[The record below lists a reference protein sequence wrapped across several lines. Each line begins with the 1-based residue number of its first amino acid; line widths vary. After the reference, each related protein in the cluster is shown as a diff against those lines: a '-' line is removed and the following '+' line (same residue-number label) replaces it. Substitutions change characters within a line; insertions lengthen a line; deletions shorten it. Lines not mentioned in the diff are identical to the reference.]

1 MPWKSWNHRNGLL
14 FFLLDEFAYFRV
26 ECCSMISSRN
36 QNTFTR
42 NIWRFHVNRL
52 KHEDN
57 YQVQRWL
64 FTSVIFHRKGRKF
77 INMTIYRQESSR
89 NAKRNL
95 RSAKLPSLTRKR
107 NSPKHLPPIYEI
119 DEDCEET
126 VSDVRPKQNISSGIL
141 GILPHHSEDKSFQ
154 VNINVP
160 EEEYWGLSNM
170 QRQQQKHRENT
181 ENTSTYFKRN
191 LKRNLSV
198 TSRDKGNNQ
207 MAFPDFFPPGMHVH
221 CAQNSLPEASKGLY
235 MKIMQGEAKMQKNM
249 SSTSET
255 SSSASSYK
263 QYNWMQFFG

>member
-1 MPWKSWNHRNGLL
+1 
-14 FFLLDEFAYFRV
+14 
-26 ECCSMISSRN
+26 
-36 QNTFTR
+36 
-42 NIWRFHVNRL
+42 
-52 KHEDN
+52 
-57 YQVQRWL
+57 
-64 FTSVIFHRKGRKF
+64 
-77 INMTIYRQESSR
+77 MTIYRQESSR

-126 VSDVRPKQNISSGIL
+126 VSDARPKQNISSGIL
-141 GILPHHSEDKSFQ
+141 GILPHHSEDKSFH

-160 EEEYWGLSNM
+160 EEEYWGLSNT